1 MISIDKKCPNMNS
14 YKWKSGHIDN
24 WKLKWVTGQK

>member
-24 WKLKWVTGQK
+24 WKLK